1 MASPSGNLTL
11 TRHDNIMLLTLHRA
25 PENRINKSFAQE
37 IILALRSAESQLH
50 ASSRTAGG
58 GALLTRGIDAK
69 FFSTG
74 IDEREAAAD
83 PHASA
88 DGFLPL
94 LATLMDFSYPTVALV
109 TGHCF
114 GGAAQLAL
122 AHDYRVMNARR
133 GWFCLPPVD
142 LGYHFDG
149 IGALPRLKLSP
160 RVARKMLLEAHR
172 WGGDEALADGVV
184 DEVAEPEAML
194 EAGLAA
200 ARRVAPRGK
209 AGVYALHR
217 SELYGEAA
225 EALRRISY
233 VHGRATRRQGG
244 GAKI

>member
-1 MASPSGNLTL
+1 MATSENFALA
-11 TRHDNIMLLTLHRA
+11 RHDNIMVLTLHRA
-25 PENRINKSFAQE
+25 PENRMTKAFAQE
-37 IILALRSAESQLH
+37 LILALRAAESQL
-50 ASSRTAGG
+50 STSTTG
-58 GALLTRGIDAK
+58 GALLTRGADAK

-74 IDEREAAAD
+74 IDEAEAARD

-94 LATLMDFSYPTVALV
+94 LAAVLDFAYPTVALV

-114 GGAAQLAL
+114 GGAVQLAL

-149 IGALPRLKLSP
+149 IGALPRLKLAP

-172 WGGDEALADGVV
+172 WGGQEALADGVV
-184 DEVAEPEAML
+184 DEVAEPEGML
-194 EAGLAA
+194 EAGMAA
-200 ARRVAPRGK
+200 ARRLAPRGK

-217 SELYGEAA
+217 NELYGEAA
-225 EALRRISY
+225 EAVRKISY
-233 VHGRATRRQGG
+233 VHGKATRRKGLA
-244 GAKI
+244 AKI

>member
-1 MASPSGNLTL
+1 MASPSENLTH
-11 TRHDNIMLLTLHRA
+11 TRHDNVMLLTLHRA
-25 PENRINKSFAQE
+25 PENRITKSFAQE
-37 IILALRSAESQLH
+37 IILALRSAESQLS
-50 ASSRTAGG
+50 ASGSPDG
-58 GALLTRGIDAK
+58 GALITRGIDAK

-83 PHASA
+83 PHAST

-94 LATLMDFSYPTVALV
+94 LAALMDFAYPTVALV

-122 AHDYRVMNARR
+122 AHDRRVMNARR

-149 IGALPRLKLSP
+149 IGALPRAKLAP

-172 WGGDEALADGVV
+172 WGGIEALEDGVV

-194 EAGLAA
+194 EVAMAA
-200 ARRVAPRGK
+200 ARRLAPRGK

-217 SELYGEAA
+217 NELYGEAA
-225 EALRRISY
+225 EALRRRSY

-244 GAKI
+244 AKI